1 MGIYGFLSYRV
12 WNTDILIAVV
22 IRMSA
27 HKYEKSCKDLA
38 MWKEHE
44 LGHVGRIAAVK
55 DKDLQYSYALSTV
68 NGMMHLRDAL
78 YEKVVD
84 PKTIEH
90 HRLMVQRDHDAVVR
104 VIQHLIK
111 DYGIDVEAI
120 RKFNVRNVLR
130 PFNYLKVN
138 TRRVRFTKSN
148 KAKKSKRTTQKKTR
162 SN

>member
-1 MGIYGFLSYRV
+1 
-12 WNTDILIAVV
+12 
-22 IRMSA
+22 MSA
-27 HKYEKSCKDLA
+27 HKYEKGCKDLQ

-84 PKTIEH
+84 PKTVEH
-90 HRLMVQRDHDAVVR
+90 HREMVQRDHDAVVR

-120 RKFNVRNVLR
+120 RKFNVRKVLR
-130 PFNYLKVN
+130 PFNYLKAAP
-138 TRRVRFTKSN
+138 TRRVRFQKT
-148 KAKKSKRTTQKKTR
+148 KRTTRKKTR

>member
-1 MGIYGFLSYRV
+1 
-12 WNTDILIAVV
+12 
-22 IRMSA
+22 MSA
-27 HKYEKSCKDLA
+27 HKYDKSCKDLA
-38 MWKEHE
+38 MWKDHE
-44 LGHVGRIAAVK
+44 LGHVGRIAAVR

-90 HRLMVQRDHDAVVR
+90 HRLMIQRDHDAVVR

-130 PFNYLKVN
+130 PFNYLKPAP
-138 TRRVRFTKSN
+138 TRRVRFQKRKNTK
-148 KAKKSKRTTQKKTR
+148 KTKKNNRTMRKKTR

>member
-1 MGIYGFLSYRV
+1 MNRGPMGIYCFLRANLAS
-12 WNTDILIAVV
+12 DILITIV

-27 HKYEKSCKDLA
+27 HKYDKSCKDLA

-90 HRLMVQRDHDAVVR
+90 HRLMVQREHDAVVR

-120 RKFNVRNVLR
+120 RKFNVRKVLR
-130 PFNYLKVN
+130 PFNYLKA
-138 TRRVRFTKSN
+138 TRRSKKVRFGKGTKKN
-148 KAKKSKRTTQKKTR
+148 KR
-162 SN
+162 S

>member
-1 MGIYGFLSYRV
+1 
-12 WNTDILIAVV
+12 
-22 IRMSA
+22 MSA
-27 HKYEKSCKDLA
+27 HKYEKTCKDLA

-44 LGHVGRIAAVK
+44 LSHVGRIAAVK

-130 PFNYLKVN
+130 PFNYLKPAP
-138 TRRVRFTKSN
+138 TRRVRFQKRKNTK
-148 KAKKSKRTTQKKTR
+148 KTKRATRKKTR

>member
-1 MGIYGFLSYRV
+1 
-12 WNTDILIAVV
+12 
-22 IRMSA
+22 MSA
-27 HKYEKSCKDLA
+27 HKYDKSCKDLA

-130 PFNYLKVN
+130 PFNYLKPAP